1 MNQAISSALERRWKS
16 RAIRARELSKQYPAA
31 KAVLDFYSV
40 VLEFQEKLAGSST
53 APLKSELPFRD
64 QLDLA
69 AALGALPNLLSLAA
83 KFAPG
88 LLANRAR
95 ELERTDREYWERL
108 IRSAALSTT
117 PSEDDADLFFA
128 CACLQ
133 PLAENLQAQLPEAV
147 DYSQSVCPICNGLA
161 QTAVLRPEGEGRRRS
176 LLCSFCLREWIFRRV
191 VCPWCGQEDKEKLPQ
206 FTAYDLAHVRLEGC
220 DVCKRYTKSIDL
232 SVDGHA
238 VPLVD
243 EIATAVLDVWAAEHG
258 YSKLTRNLMGF

>member
-1 MNQAISSALERRWKS
+1 MNQAISSAVERRWKS
-16 RAIRARELSKQYPAA
+16 RAIRARELSEQYPAA
-31 KAVLDFYSV
+31 KVVLDFYSV

-53 APLKSELPFRD
+53 APSNSGLPLRD
-64 QLDLA
+64 QLDLTA
-69 AALGALPNLLSLAA
+69 VLDALPNLLSLAA
-83 KFAPG
+83 KFAPD
-88 LLANRAR
+88 LLATRAK
-95 ELERTDREYWERL
+95 ELERAERSHRERL
-108 IRSAALSTT
+108 IRSAALST
-117 PSEDDADLFFA
+117 SSNEDEAELFFA
-128 CACLQ
+128 RACLQ
-133 PLAENLQAQLPEAV
+133 PLAENLQVQLPEAV
-147 DYSQSVCPICNGLA
+147 GYSQSVCPICNGLA

-206 FTAYDLAHVRLEGC
+206 FTANDLSHVRLEGC

-258 YSKLTRNLMGF
+258 YSKITRNLMGF